1 MRKRPSSDAFGNDN
15 SSSTSSSASSGRSPA
30 VLPAQFFSPGT
41 ELSPTLDAVA
51 RLRRRSV
58 PAAAAPSPVSESAML
73 LARASFGPGNAS
85 SSNTSSAG
93 EFLPVAADG
102 ASAAAAP
109 RAAVAFRRR
118 PGATSTM
125 PSVR

>member
-1 MRKRPSSDAFGNDN
+1 M
-15 SSSTSSSASSGRSPA
+15 
-30 VLPAQFFSPGT
+30 
-41 ELSPTLDAVA
+41 
-51 RLRRRSV
+51 

-93 EFLPVAADG
+93 ELLLPVSEG

>member
-1 MRKRPSSDAFGNDN
+1 M
-15 SSSTSSSASSGRSPA
+15 
-30 VLPAQFFSPGT
+30 
-41 ELSPTLDAVA
+41 A

-93 EFLPVAADG
+93 ELLLPVAAEG

>member
-1 MRKRPSSDAFGNDN
+1 MEE
-15 SSSTSSSASSGRSPA
+15 PA
-30 VLPAQFFSPGT
+30 KKLLDLPQ
-41 ELSPTLDAVA
+41 ELVEHIVVRLTLAHDI
-51 RLRRRSV
+51 
-58 PAAAAPSPVSESAML
+58 
-73 LARASFGPGNAS
+73 ARASFGPGNAS

-93 EFLPVAADG
+93 ELLLPVADG
-102 ASAAAAP
+102 AASAAAAP